1 MRVRL
6 AVALAIVAAL
16 PAAAV
21 LPVTADAAQGTA
33 TATAAAKKH
42 KRTTARCLYAQVQGK
57 RTCLRVGA
65 VCRRSLR
72 ATYLLSGLDCVRR
85 RGRYVFAKASP
96 AAARMGRYMA
106 LSPSGEL
113 TFQQALA
120 AFDQTVADL
129 PGVDPPPGTV
139 GETSSATGA
148 IAALY
153 DYRDRLTQAQLEV
166 LDAAITPPPGAMYID
181 IDSEG
186 NVVNA
191 PPPATAATLRR
202 RARSA
207 QALTPAQLEPFRQTI
222 NEAVARLKAHG
233 VILRHGVSVWAAPPK
248 GGVNANAWPLW
259 LSPHSEDPTITGTA
273 CAVRIFPAAATSGI
287 AYVRQVLLHELT
299 HCAQFEFLSS
309 IGQLASVPKW
319 VGDGIAEYFAY
330 TISKEWSGT
339 DPIRTAWILWQR
351 SPQIG
356 LFSRWYDG
364 VGWWFLLAQQGANI
378 ASLLGPAE
386 QAGSNEAAFA
396 IGDGAVGA
404 GERSDWGSTAAQ
416 FTSLGSRWALT
427 APGVPQPPLPGVGV
441 SPGTP
446 FSAQFQAKGAAVAA
460 LNLAGDVVHV
470 ETSPGVVGHLRD
482 ANGGEHDLAPALDF
496 CLRQGQCSCPDE
508 QGIETKLPP
517 GPAFVGAGNTSAG
530 GFVTVTSEKLEDAC
544 KKQPAR
550 NTGGGGGGG
559 AGPGGLQIRAL
570 SDNAEVLGTITT
582 GTCSFTGGAFV
593 ARGAGSGWRFSMRV
607 AGARSPGR
615 YDIPNNDA
623 ATYVKV
629 SKGGQTF
636 STIGRNTEV
645 LGVNGP
651 RTAGLALVTARR
663 VKVGKRTVTRYV
675 LSVGIDDLV
684 TGGHPG
690 VSMIPGPGALK
701 C

>member
-1 MRVRL
+1 MRARL
-6 AVALAIVAAL
+6 VAIAVVATSVALAAVVA
-16 PAAAV
+16 P
-21 LPVTADAAQGTA
+21 PTI
-33 TATAAAKKH
+33 AAKH
-42 KRTTARCLYAQVQGK
+42 TRTKARCVYAQVQGK
-57 RTCLRVGA
+57 RTCLRTGA
-65 VCRRSLR
+65 VCKRSLR
-72 ATYLLSGLDCVRR
+72 TAYLPAGMDCVRR

-113 TFQQALA
+113 TFKQALA

-129 PGVDPPPGTV
+129 PGVDPPAGTV
-139 GETSSATGA
+139 GEASSATGA

-153 DYRDRLTQAQLEV
+153 DYRDRLTPAQLKV
-166 LDAAITPPPGAMYID
+166 LEAAITPPPDAMYID
-181 IDSEG
+181 IDGDG

-191 PPPATAATLRR
+191 PPVAAAATATSRP
-202 RARSA
+202 RARAS
-207 QALTPAQLEPFRQTI
+207 QTLTPEQLEPFRQTI

-233 VILRHGVSVWAAPPK
+233 VILRHGVSVWAAAPK
-248 GGVNANAWPLW
+248 GGTNANAWPLW
-259 LSPHSEDPTITGTA
+259 LGPHPEDAGITGTA

-309 IGQLASVPKW
+309 IGQLGSVPKW

-330 TISKEWSGT
+330 TISKEWNGT

-364 VGWWFLLAQQGANI
+364 VGWWFLLAQKGANI
-378 ASLLGPAE
+378 ASILGPAE
-386 QAGSNEAAFA
+386 QAGSNEGAFA
-396 IGDGAVGA
+396 VGEGAALGGD
-404 GERSDWGSTAAQ
+404 ERSDWGSTAAQ
-416 FTSLGSRWALT
+416 FTSLGDRWSLT

-441 SPGTP
+441 SPGHP
-446 FSAQFQAKGAAVAA
+446 YSAQFQAKGAAVAA
-460 LNLAGDVVHV
+460 LSLSGDVIHV
-470 ETSPGVVGHLRD
+470 ETSPGVVGHMRD
-482 ANGGEHDLAPALDF
+482 ANGGEHDLEPSMDF
-496 CLRQGQCSCPDE
+496 CLRQGQCSCPGE
-508 QGIETKLPP
+508 AGIEAKLPP
-517 GPAFVGAGNTSAG
+517 GPAFLGAGNTSAS
-530 GFVTVTSEKLEDAC
+530 GFVTVSAQKLEDAC

-550 NTGGGGGGG
+550 NTDSGGGGGPGT
-559 AGPGGLQIRAL
+559 GPGGLQIRAL
-570 SDNAEVLGTITT
+570 TDESPVLGTIST
-582 GTCSFTGGAFV
+582 GTCTFAGGAFV

-607 AGARSPGR
+607 ANARSPGQ
-615 YDIPNNDA
+615 YPIPNNNA
-623 ATYVKV
+623 STYVRV
-629 SKGGQTF
+629 THGGQTF

-645 LGVNGP
+645 LGVTGP
-651 RTAGLALVTARR
+651 RTAGLAVITTRR

-690 VSMIPGPGALK
+690 VTLIPGPGALK